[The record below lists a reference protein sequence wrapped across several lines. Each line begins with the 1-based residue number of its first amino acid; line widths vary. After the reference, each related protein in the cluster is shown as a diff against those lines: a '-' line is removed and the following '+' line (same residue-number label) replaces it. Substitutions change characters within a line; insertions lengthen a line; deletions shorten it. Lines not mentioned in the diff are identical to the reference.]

1 MSEIRLMTKVEWLR
15 GLRNRYKTLIN
26 DLIINYITSDNIPND
41 RVKVVKKMKGQIKAI
56 NKQIKEI
63 LYK

>member
-15 GLRNRYKTLIN
+15 GLRERYKALIN
-26 DLIINYITSDNIPND
+26 DLIINYITSDNIPTD
-41 RVKVVKKMKGQIKAI
+41 TIKVVEKMKGKIKAI
-56 NKQIKEI
+56 NKEIKET